1 MRILWPAPGT
11 VIHCRSKPLP
21 EILRVDG
28 LRVELGARRGLLR
41 HRAGV
46 RAVDGVDLSV
56 HEGEMLGIVGE
67 SGCGKTTLARTLLGL
82 QQEAAG
88 EIRLAGNLVSGV
100 TPRQARRLRNMVQ
113 YVHQDPGAALDP
125 WWRLGAILAEGL
137 SIHGVTDK
145 AEQNARIAEIMQAV
159 GLDMAMTE
167 RYPHEL
173 SGGQQRRM
181 GLARI
186 LLLRPKIVILDEP
199 TAGLDLSVQASVL
212 RLLNDLRTRFGLT
225 YVFISH
231 DLSVVRRVCDRI
243 AVMYLGKIVE
253 EGNARDIFAAPRHPY
268 TRALMSAAPHLDG
281 TQSGPMLQGDPPSL
295 RNIPSGCRFHPR
307 CPMARPHCAEEAPV
321 FETVTPQQ
329 KVACHF
335 WQEGNHASFKP
346 EGNAHEA
353 L

>member
-1 MRILWPAPGT
+1 MLM
-11 VIHCRSKPLP
+11 HCRSKSLA
-21 EILRVDG
+21 EIISVHG
-28 LRVELGARRGLLR
+28 LQVELGVRRGLLGR
-41 HRAGV
+41 KPGV
-46 RAVDGVDLSV
+46 RAVDGVDLTV
-56 HEGEMLGIVGE
+56 HEGELLGIVGE

-82 QQEAAG
+82 QRESAG
-88 EIRLAGNLVSGV
+88 EIRLEGHLVSGV
-100 TPRQARRLRNMVQ
+100 PTRQARQMRNVVQ

-137 SIHGVTDK
+137 SIHGITDK
-145 AEQNARIAEIMQAV
+145 GEQEARITEIMRAV

-212 RLLNDLRTRFGLT
+212 QLLHDLRARFGLT
-225 YVFISH
+225 YIFISH

-253 EGNARDIFAAPRHPY
+253 EGKASDIFLAPRHPY
-268 TRALMSAAPHLDG
+268 TRALIAAAPHLDG
-281 TQSGPMLQGDPPSL
+281 SQSGPMLQGDPPSL
-295 RNIPSGCRFHPR
+295 RSLPKGCSFHPR
-307 CPMARPHCAEEAPV
+307 CPMARVRCREEAPS
-321 FETVTPQQ
+321 FDQISQ
-329 KVACHF
+329 HHQVACHF
-335 WQEGNHASFKP
+335 WRDEKDPIFMTEG
-346 EGNAHEA
+346 EA
-353 L
+353 DATL

>member
-1 MRILWPAPGT
+1 M
-11 VIHCRSKPLP
+11 P
-21 EILRVDG
+21 EILRADG
-28 LRVELGARRGLLR
+28 LRVELGARRGLWR
-41 HRAGV
+41 NKPGV
-46 RAVDGVDLSV
+46 HAVDGVDLSV
-56 HEGEMLGIVGE
+56 REGEILGIVGE

-88 EIRLAGNLVSGV
+88 EIRLAGDLVSGV
-100 TPRQARRLRNMVQ
+100 TPRRARRLRNIIQ

-137 SIHGVTDK
+137 YIHGVKDK
-145 AEQNARIAEIMQAV
+145 ATQNTRIAEIMQAV

-212 RLLNDLRTRFGLT
+212 RLLHELRAKFGLT
-225 YVFISH
+225 YIFISH

-253 EGNARDIFAAPRHPY
+253 QGNARDIFAAPRHPY
-268 TRALMSAAPHLDG
+268 TRALVSAAPHIDG
-281 TQSGPMLQGDPPSL
+281 TQTGPMLRGDPPSL
-295 RNIPSGCRFHPR
+295 KNIPSGCRFHPR
-307 CPMARPHCAEEAPV
+307 CPIAGPRCAVEAPV
-321 FETVTPQQ
+321 FEAVTPQQ
-329 KVACHF
+329 KIACHF
-335 WQEGNHASFKP
+335 WQEGVDAGF
-346 EGNAHEA
+346 ETGGNAHA
-353 L
+353 NL